1 MSAIVAALGVTSGLV
16 GGLLV
21 ILLHAVQHVAFG
33 YSEGLFLYGSEQAPP
48 WRRLVCLM
56 AAGLIAG
63 VGWWAVYRWFK
74 PLVSIGAALGRE
86 DTDARRM
93 PFWPTVVHGLLQIVT
108 VALGS
113 PLGREV
119 APREISAAVADRITG
134 WVGVLGHPRRV
145 LIASSAGAGLA
156 AVYGVPL
163 GGAVFTL
170 EVLLVSFAWSCVI
183 PALACSAIAAGVAA
197 AIVPDDL
204 QYTVGHT
211 PVTASVWFWAVVF
224 GPLCGVAAWGFRWFT
239 RRCAASAPRDWHLIP
254 RALAAFTTVGVISM
268 VLPEIL
274 GNGKAAAQVGFD
286 HSVGFWMLLALL
298 AARVIAVGL
307 ALFGG
312 GQGGLLTPSIAN
324 GSLLGAVVGTLWSGL
339 NPGTVITTY
348 ALIGAAAFLAAA
360 QRMPATAIMLVF
372 ELTRMDAALLGPTML
387 AAAGSAVIKR
397 AIDRRT
403 RAPGLSTGQS
413 GSG

>member
-1 MSAIVAALGVTSGLV
+1 MRALARMTAIVAVLGVASGLV

-33 YSEGLFLYGSEQAPP
+33 YSEGLFLYGSEQARA
-48 WRRLVCLM
+48 WRRLLCLM

-86 DTDARRM
+86 DTEGKRM

-119 APREISAAVADRITG
+119 APREISAAVADRITD

-170 EVLLVSFAWSCVI
+170 EVLLVSFALSAVI

-197 AIVPDDL
+197 VIVPDDL

-211 PVTASVWFWAVVF
+211 PVTTSVWFWAVVF
-224 GPLCGVAAWGFRWFT
+224 GPLCGLAAWGFRWLT
-239 RRCAASAPRDWHLIP
+239 LRCAQAAPRDWQLIP
-254 RALAAFTTVGVISM
+254 RAFAAFTTVGLISM
-268 VLPEIL
+268 VLPQIL

-286 HSVGFWMLLALL
+286 HSVGFWTLLALL
-298 AARVIAVGL
+298 AARVVAVAL
-307 ALFGG
+307 ALLGG

-324 GSLLGAVVGTLWSGL
+324 GSLLGALVGTLWSGL

-360 QRMPATAIMLVF
+360 QRMPATAILLVF
-372 ELTRMDAALLGPTML
+372 ELTRMDAALLGPTMV
-387 AAAGSAVIKR
+387 AAAGSAAIER
-397 AIDRRT
+397 AIDNRRSV
-403 RAPGLSTGQS
+403 AS
-413 GSG
+413 